1 MGKRKGIDHWLG
13 LRPLPDACNDQEC
26 LRLYPLIRGGHKPSI
41 DRIILGHLKFAF
53 SIVSSVFNS
62 GDSDS
67 AISVAFEAL
76 VDGVVLIED
85 GALDHHTVPNITG
98 YLAVTIKGKVTKFL
112 NAQRRTLKRF
122 PHRLYL
128 IEPDIIEYEEILC
141 KILEDRKEREII
153 ELRLS
158 GRKDPEIGKLM
169 GLTKQR
175 VAQIRQQI
183 GQRLKLLMD

>member
-1 MGKRKGIDHWLG
+1 MGKRKGIEHWLG
-13 LRPLPDACNDQEC
+13 LRPLPKACDDEEC
-26 LRLYPLIRGGHKPSI
+26 LRLYPLVRGGHKPSI

-53 SIVSSVFNS
+53 AIVTSVFNS

-76 VDGVVLIED
+76 VDGVIAIEK
-85 GALDHHTVPNITG
+85 GSLDHHTVPNITG

-112 NAQRRTLKRF
+112 NAQKRTLKRF
-122 PHRLYL
+122 PHRLYS
-128 IEPDIIEYEEILC
+128 IDNRQIEYEEILS

-158 GRKDPEIGKLM
+158 GRKDPEIGRLM

-175 VAQIRQQI
+175 VAQIRQKI